1 MATDV
6 MSRLQSPYTG
16 LVNIDTRLG
25 EETLSPAFVKHL
37 EHYYDRAPVADKARC
52 LELITSIKLGEE
64 VKRSQVRRPKTAMP
78 ALGGPEGME
87 DILSPYKTTYKR
99 EYIKRRDPEV
109 RALRPMTS
117 QAYTNAYSL
126 SGPVGNTTYHMEYNA
141 KSELQQEPVRSG
153 SASGN
158 RKNNPHPSNA
168 FMVWRFPSNKNPVPD
183 VTPWAE
189 EVTNEK
195 LNQVHKRLCS
205 STYQTDYLGIPQGF
219 QVRSAYNL
227 PGDWRENIPYTL
239 DSVQRY
245 SYQGAA
251 PQNELRVPTTR
262 YGSNKKK
269 QLAANGGIPTAN
281 QYLNSIKSRTTYD
294 RHYNENAGPVVR
306 QIRDVGKRL
315 GAETLRKYYERS
327 SGEDRELVGRLI
339 DAYQEPTSHRPPK
352 PSSRACSR
360 PVVPASTSVT
370 NFCTAPM
377 PTPPPGAPGPRVLSS

>member
-1 MATDV
+1 MTSAQ
-6 MSRLQSPYTG
+6 LQYIY
-16 LVNIDTRLG
+16 NELG

-78 ALGGPEGME
+78 ALGGPEGMG

-126 SGPVGNTTYHMEYNA
+126 SGPVGNTTYHMEYSV
-141 KSELQQEPVRSG
+141 KSEQQQEPVRSG

-294 RHYNENAGPVVR
+294 RHYNENAGTVVR
-306 QIRDVGKRL
+306 QIRDIGKKL

-339 DAYQEPTSHRPPK
+339 DAYQEPTNHRPPK

-377 PTPPPGAPGPRVLSS
+377 PTPPLGAPAPHVLSS